1 MKKLVI
7 FMVLA
12 CSAISMSA
20 QDGMYGGNTQKKE
33 KEKKA
38 HIWGTRKLKI
48 ETDKQKEDGERYIS
62 TSIAVY
68 AHSRKFL
75 DEKYEAF
82 YLARFTSKDM
92 SEDDALYLLSFHMST
107 NTRLN
112 MDENSRLIV
121 KLSDGEVL
129 TFFLSGEVG
138 FFDNKANVYG
148 SSTWYNSR
156 PSYKI
161 KSSDVKKMI
170 EGDVTKLRMETN
182 LGYIDFD
189 KEKYSKW
196 LFSDVLKQ
204 CYDLI
209 QEKAQK
215 SNDLYEGF

>member
-1 MKKLVI
+1 
-7 FMVLA
+7 
-12 CSAISMSA
+12 
-20 QDGMYGGNTQKKE
+20 
-33 KEKKA
+33 
-38 HIWGTRKLKI
+38 
-48 ETDKQKEDGERYIS
+48 
-62 TSIAVY
+62 
-68 AHSRKFL
+68 
-75 DEKYEAF
+75 
-82 YLARFTSKDM
+82 
-92 SEDDALYLLSFHMST
+92 
-107 NTRLN
+107 

-196 LFSDVLKQ
+196 IFSDMLKQ
-204 CYDLI
+204 CYELI
-209 QEKAQK
+209 QDRTKV
-215 SNDLYEGF
+215 SNDIYEGF